1 MSISERKEREREQ
14 RRYGI
19 LRAAKD
25 VFFRNGFEKTSME
38 MIAEECQLAKGT
50 LYLYFKSKEELYVSL
65 VEDGILI
72 LDAMM
77 AKVIEEDLPHDQ
89 KLLAMV
95 KAYYD
100 FTQTNHEHY
109 TVLKMIDVGALN
121 GKVEQEKLDVILRS
135 RATAFERMTR
145 VAAEAI
151 ERGVFKTKYQPHEI
165 VLMLWASSSGAVMM
179 CGDKCQ
185 QHEMFKE
192 IDSEKF
198 VMRIARGLI
207 ESFKMANMHE
217 ESLAREAAFAKPTKA
232 RKPTEIG
239 LN

>member
-14 RRYGI
+14 RRHGI

-65 VEDGILI
+65 VEDGIRI

-100 FTQTNHEHY
+100 FTQANQEHY

-121 GKVEQEKLDVILRS
+121 GKVEQEKLDLIQSS
-135 RATAFERMTR
+135 RETAFERMKSV
-145 VAAEAI
+145 VADGI
-151 ERGVFKTKYQPHEI
+151 ERGVFKTKHQAHEI

-179 CGDKCQ
+179 CGDKSRQ
-185 QHEMFKE
+185 MQLFKSVN
-192 IDSEKF
+192 SEKF
-198 VMRIARGLI
+198 LMRIASALI
-207 ESFKMANMHE
+207 ESFKAPSVCE
-217 ESLAREAAFAKPTKA
+217 ESLAAQPLASPQKPK
-232 RKPTEIG
+232 KYQFQ
-239 LN
+239 N

>member
-77 AKVIEEDLPHDQ
+77 AKVIEEDLSHDQ

-121 GKVEQEKLDVILRS
+121 GKVEQEKLDLILRS
-135 RATAFERMTR
+135 RATAFERMKR

-151 ERGVFKTKYQPHEI
+151 ERGIFKTKHQPHEI

-179 CGDKCQ
+179 CGDKSQ
-185 QHEMFKE
+185 QLEMFKE
-192 IDSEKF
+192 VNSEKF

-217 ESLAREAAFAKPTKA
+217 ESITREAVQAKPIKA